1 MSTVL
6 HTEVG
11 SVGLTP
17 PSKAIVLYGSS
28 FASVHAIENGEL
40 QAGHSLNM
48 NALKDALEALHASRL
63 EWMPPNVLAYG
74 AGRLVWFEPPQS
86 RVLFFETT
94 DAALNA
100 LSGQL
105 VPLPGLIFDATE
117 RSLRVWAYRGNE
129 RPARDELLFTAPF
142 FNVAR
147 GVVCLGSMQIPSN
160 FDASSGEAWSAS
172 FFAAA
177 FTHQTQM
184 GSLVSFGGSHAE
196 LWLETQQRG
205 SFDEAWLISSGETLE
220 GVMAHR

>member
-1 MSTVL
+1 VSTVL

-11 SVGLTP
+11 SVGLTL

-40 QAGHSLNM
+40 QAGHPLDM
-48 NALKDALEALHASRL
+48 NALKDTLEALHASRL

-86 RVLFFETT
+86 RALFFETT
-94 DAALNA
+94 DAALND

-117 RSLRVWAYRGNE
+117 RSLRVWAYRGQE
-129 RPARDELLFTAPF
+129 RPARDEPLCIAPF

-147 GVVCLGSMQIPSN
+147 GVVCLGSMRMPSR
-160 FDASSGEAWSAS
+160 FDASSGEVWSSS

-184 GSLVSFGGSHAE
+184 GSLVSFGGSHVE
-196 LWLETQQRG
+196 LWLEAQRQQ
-205 SFDEAWLISSGETLE
+205 SFDESWLISSGETLE